1 MILPI
6 LMSVTLIYQDEDQD
20 PLRKKIDIL
29 DK

>member
-20 PLRKKIDIL
+20 SLREKRDIL